1 MPTEDRWYVG
11 GSLGVGTAFKEPT
24 DAPTPLSLSWA
35 NVGSAIRRE
44 GGDTL
49 NLLESG
55 AATLNRGPS
64 LNLWALNAAVPQK
77 AVRLASI
84 AARFATTGDG
94 SASGD
99 LSFSTKPPNGDI
111 VEALR
116 ITSQQTVAVPNMLS
130 VGPVTR
136 PGAVGRVEVSGAS
149 AELAFM
155 RRSLGAWPTTPA
167 AGDRFLWYNP
177 DGSAR
182 LWTEGVGDLLTVHS
196 AGRVGIGTAAPR
208 AQLHVV
214 GVGLISDG
222 DGYAVLN
229 NRMVRGS
236 LTIGSVTSSF
246 GGGISWNA
254 NTAGL
259 LLETAANTEIAV
271 HDAGTRIASIVYYE
285 GEGTNRLTIGRD
297 MGWGPIS
304 TVAVN
309 GNLGAGTATPQARLH
324 VNGDAI
330 VTGELSWA
338 GSRLFRD
345 QGGSIDLGGTN
356 STPGAGTPYIDFHFA
371 GLTQDYNA
379 RVINDANGQLSVVA
393 SRVRVQGVFFVQ
405 GAVND
410 ATARAVLDPL
420 PAYTVIMGVEP
431 TTQGTAL
438 CWYWKDGNNV
448 RRKAWD
454 QGAGF

>member
-1 MPTEDRWYVG
+1 VPEDRWYVG
-11 GSLGVGTAFKEPT
+11 GSLGVGTVFKEPT
-24 DAPTPLSLSWA
+24 DAPGPLSLSWA
-35 NVGSAIRRE
+35 NVGSAIRRQ

-84 AARFATTGDG
+84 AARFASTGDG

-111 VEALR
+111 AEALR
-116 ITSQQTVAVPNMLS
+116 LTPQQAVVMPNTLS

-136 PGAVGRVEVSGAS
+136 PGAVGRVEVSGVS
-149 AELAFM
+149 AEFAFM
-155 RRSLGAWPTTPA
+155 RRSLGAWPATPA

-196 AGRVGIGTAAPR
+196 AGSVGIGDCWA
-208 AQLHVV
+208 VV
-214 GVGLISDG
+214 
-222 DGYAVLN
+222 N
-229 NRMVRGS
+229 NRMARGS
-236 LTIGSVTSSF
+236 LTIGSVTSNF
-246 GGGISWNA
+246 GGGTSWNA

-259 LLETAANTEIAV
+259 LLETASNTEIAV
-271 HDAGTRIASIVYYE
+271 HDAGTRVASMVYYE
-285 GEGTNRLTIGRD
+285 GEATNRLTIGRD

-330 VTGELSWA
+330 VTGELSWG
-338 GSRLFRD
+338 GSRLWRD
-345 QGGSIDLGGTN
+345 QGGSIELGGTN
-356 STPGAGTPYIDFHFA
+356 TTPGTGTPYIDFHFA
-371 GLTQDYNA
+371 GLTQDFNA
-379 RVINDANGQLSVVA
+379 RVVNDVNGQLSLVA
-393 SRVRVQGVFFVQ
+393 SRVRVAGVFFVQ

-410 ATARAVLDPL
+410 ATARTVLDSL
-420 PAYTVIMGVEP
+420 PPYSAIMGVEP
-431 TTQGTAL
+431 TTQGTSL

-454 QGAGF
+454 GGAGF

>member
-1 MPTEDRWYVG
+1 MATEDRWYVS
-11 GSLGVGTAFKEPT
+11 GSLGVGTAFAELT

-44 GGDTL
+44 GGNTL

-64 LNLWALNAAVPQK
+64 INLWALNAGASPK

-84 AARFATTGDG
+84 AARFATTGEG

-99 LSFSTKPPNGDI
+99 LSFSTKPPDGDLA
-111 VEALR
+111 EALR
-116 ITSQQTVAVPNMLS
+116 ITPQQTVAVPSVLT
-130 VGPVTR
+130 VGPISR
-136 PGAVGRVEVSGAS
+136 PGAAGRLEVSGAG
-149 AELAFM
+149 AELAFI
-155 RRSLGAWPTTPA
+155 RRSLGGWPATPA
-167 AGDRFLWYNP
+167 AGDRFVWYNP

-196 AGRVGIGTAAPR
+196 AGRVGIGTATPR

-222 DGYAVLN
+222 DGALVPG
-229 NRMVRGS
+229 NRMARGS
-236 LTIGSVTSSF
+236 LTLGSLTSSF
-246 GGGISWNA
+246 GGGTSWNS
-254 NTAGL
+254 NMAGL

-271 HDAGTRIASIVYYE
+271 HDSNTRIASMLYYE
-285 GEGTNRLTIGRD
+285 GEGINRLTIGRD

-309 GNLGAGTATPQARLH
+309 GNLGAGLAAPQARLH

-330 VTGELSWA
+330 VSGDLSWG
-338 GSRLFRD
+338 GSRLSRD
-345 QGGSIDLGGTN
+345 QGGCIELGGTN
-356 STPGAGTPYIDFHFA
+356 STPGGGTPYIDFHIN

-379 RVINDANGQLSVVA
+379 RVINDANGQLSVIA

-410 ATARAVLDPL
+410 ATARAVLDSL

-431 TTQGTAL
+431 TTQGTSL

-454 QGAGF
+454 GGAGF